1 MVPPSIPDP
10 SMDIIASNI
19 FVDKKGKKQQN
30 MRISTRNRVAFTK
43 AVEFETFPTMTNSCY
58 LLLVSCLVL
67 SSEWYFLLASS
78 WPYKRNITLFCD
90 GLELAG

>member
-58 LLLVSCLVL
+58 YSCHVL
-67 SSEWYFLLASS
+67 SCQVNGISFLPVPGPISE
-78 WPYKRNITLFCD
+78 T
-90 GLELAG
+90 

>member
-19 FVDKKGKKQQN
+19 FVDKKSKKQQN
-30 MRISTRNRVAFTK
+30 MRISTRNRVAFTEADIPNDDK
-43 AVEFETFPTMTNSCY
+43 LL

>member
-43 AVEFETFPTMTNSCY
+43 ADIPNDDKLL